1 MRKIR
6 VFQVSKLYYPWIGGV
21 ETVVQDIAEGLN
33 DKVDMEVLVCQPKG
47 QGECELINRVKVT
60 KTSSLGIYFSMPVSI
75 TFPFL
80 LAWKS
85 RKADILHFHLPFP
98 LGVLSYLL
106 MGSKRKK
113 MVVSY
118 HFDIVRQKKLL
129 KYYRFFLHQFLKRAN
144 VILATSPKLI
154 ESSEHLRLY
163 KNKCI
168 IVPYSIDL
176 NEFIYFVK
184 REFNLGVSPHERIV
198 LFVGR
203 LIYYKGL
210 EYLIEAMQD
219 VEAKLLIVGE
229 GVMRDELEVRAKTL
243 GVDHKIIFL
252 GKVSDEKLKYCYQI
266 CDLFVLPSVESS
278 EAFGI
283 VQMEAMAYGKPIIN
297 TSLPTSVPYVSVNGE
312 TGITVSPKDSKALG
326 EAINEIL
333 KNKELSSKF
342 SKNALRRVR
351 EKFSREKMLELIYS
365 IYDDLMKQNIF
376 GSNEKNS
383 LNLPK

>member
-1 MRKIR
+1 
-6 VFQVSKLYYPWIGGV
+6 
-21 ETVVQDIAEGLN
+21 
-33 DKVDMEVLVCQPKG
+33 
-47 QGECELINRVKVT
+47 
-60 KTSSLGIYFSMPVSI
+60 
-75 TFPFL
+75 
-80 LAWKS
+80 
-85 RKADILHFHLPFP
+85 
-98 LGVLSYLL
+98 
-106 MGSKRKK
+106 

-252 GKVSDEKLKYCYQI
+252 GKVSDEKLRYCYQI